1 MSDRRRFRAATAS
14 WQLAQTLWVGGLWLL
29 HFVVVPSLERV
40 GLAPLLV
47 EEITRSL
54 TPLLVAFTAFC
65 ALVQGFVLVQIEGVR
80 SLQRDSRGQL
90 LVAVLVMAVV
100 FLLVNQLQ
108 PSAMRWLAFNY
119 LVLAFCGALLVI
131 QPVPVGDKVRAR

>member
-1 MSDRRRFRAATAS
+1 M
-14 WQLAQTLWVGGLWLL
+14 
-29 HFVVVPSLERV
+29 PSLERV

-90 LVAVLVMAVV
+90 LVAVLVMAVA

-108 PSAMRWLAFNY
+108 PNAMRWLAFNY

-131 QPVPVGDKVRAR
+131 QPVPVGEGPGALSAPRSSAWVQSPLKRLMLDRLRFGLGLRR

>member
-1 MSDRRRFRAATAS
+1 M
-14 WQLAQTLWVGGLWLL
+14 
-29 HFVVVPSLERV
+29 HFVVIPTLERV

-47 EEITRSL
+47 EEVSRSL

-65 ALVQGFVLVQIEGVR
+65 VLVQGVVLVQIEGVR

-90 LVAVLVMAVV
+90 LIAVLAMSVV
-100 FLLVNQLQ
+100 FMLVNQVQ
-108 PSAMRWLAFNY
+108 PGAMRWLAFNY

-131 QPVPVGDKVRAR
+131 QPVPGDKARAR